1 MPKSPAKQQKGGEGG
16 ISRLC
21 PLLKKMLMKN
31 GWLGFSITFLL
42 KHFYIL
48 SHWLLAIAISD
59 PYHGATFLGVIGV
72 IGVIGAMGC
81 AKSAYFFVPIKT
93 ILLKIAYDEIIFVRS
108 KGAEAEHSRPMRAFH
123 YPMLSCKITNQN
135 NSNSRRKIGDD

>member
-72 IGVIGAMGC
+72 IGAMGC
-81 AKSAYFFVPIKT
+81 AKR
-93 ILLKIAYDEIIFVRS
+93 LIFCS
-108 KGAEAEHSRPMRAFH
+108 
-123 YPMLSCKITNQN
+123 NQN

>member
-42 KHFYIL
+42 KHFYI
-48 SHWLLAIAISD
+48 
-59 PYHGATFLGVIGV
+59 FLGNLGNLEIFTKLL
-72 IGVIGAMGC
+72 MFT
-81 AKSAYFFVPIKT
+81 KFFPPKNC
-93 ILLKIAYDEIIFVRS
+93 L
-108 KGAEAEHSRPMRAFH
+108 
-123 YPMLSCKITNQN
+123 
-135 NSNSRRKIGDD
+135 